1 MVTSECVFSSF
12 QLTNLETDLVYRN
25 QSASEVINDVSSDGI
40 LQFVCKVL
48 KISNLETD
56 LVYRNQSASEVIKN
70 VSSDGILQFVCKVL
84 KISRILA
91 N

>member
-12 QLTNLETDLVYRN
+12 QLTNLEIGLVYRN

-48 KISNLETD
+48 KIS
-56 LVYRNQSASEVIKN
+56 RNSGELTIKMILRGYQEQLCSERSLIR
-70 VSSDGILQFVCKVL
+70 SSTSVKDCNHFK
-84 KISRILA
+84 
-91 N
+91 